1 MRIPMDQDLDTILA
15 ECLQILRTEHHR
27 THQKASI
34 GRANFLAQ
42 AKSLAQ
48 EDEARVPRL
57 KPPRLSPGTWIG
69 MIPQMH
75 TRKLSPRLLVVIG
88 SWILIFTIFFG
99 TVSASVF
106 ASQDS
111 LPTDPLYPIKIFGE
125 EIHLALIL
133 DFDERT
139 VLLLR
144 YSRYRLDEM
153 LEMVANQEPFP
164 EKTALNWQEHINL
177 ALHTAAQMD
186 DAAMMRALEHIDLA
200 LRLQEQRLRAIQA
213 GGSIELERLR
223 ARLYHF
229 KGDIHSGMQDPAAF
243 RQRWQTLY
251 PSGQIPLDDHDQITP
266 EVTLPRSLQVKP
278 LRVDPFQSSTDQL
291 NQIRSRKPGDSG
303 ATSATTPDPG
313 QLKPSC
319 DKDCIPTIDQVGS
332 EGEANPRPIH
342 ENETHMHGVKRE
354 NSEEVNHAGENAGRK
369 SFGQEASDSTGRFG
383 SGSSSP

>member
-1 MRIPMDQDLDTILA
+1 MRTTVDQDLDTDLA

-48 EDEARVPRL
+48 EDKSRVSRL
-57 KPPRLSPGTWIG
+57 RPPRLSPGTWIG

-75 TRKLSPRLLVVIG
+75 TRKLSPRLLVALG
-88 SWILIFTIFFG
+88 SWILIFTILFG
-99 TVSASVF
+99 TVSASVH

-200 LRLQEQRLRAIQA
+200 LRLQEQRLQAIQA
-213 GGSIELERLR
+213 GGSVELERLR

-243 RQRWQTLY
+243 RQRWQTPY
-251 PSGQIPLDDHDQITP
+251 PSGQIPLDDPDQITP
-266 EVTLPRSLQVKP
+266 EVTLPRSRQNNSP
-278 LRVDPFQSSTDQL
+278 RVGSTQPPTDHKNPIESGKGGDPGQTSPTSS
-291 NQIRSRKPGDSG
+291 
-303 ATSATTPDPG
+303 DPG
-313 QLKPSC
+313 QLNPSC
-319 DKDCIPTIDQVGS
+319 DKNCIPTIDQVGP
-332 EGEANPRPIH
+332 EVEPNPMPIH

-354 NSEEVNHAGENAGRK
+354 NFEEVNHAGKNAGRN

-383 SGSSSP
+383 SSSSSP